1 MFVSFPEY
9 IFVHSVDHE
18 IAVYSSH
25 CIVSGAGM
33 VALAAG
39 YDLGEPVTVFFYAA
53 RRLWQ
58 HGEMSYNEFLCYYGN
73 RI

>member
-25 CIVSGAGM
+25 CIVSGTGM

-58 HGEMSYNEFLCYYGN
+58 QDLIRQNELQ
-73 RI
+73 

>member
-1 MFVSFPEY
+1 MSVSFPEY

-25 CIVSGAGM
+25 CNVSGAGM
-33 VALAAG
+33 VALVAG

-53 RRLWQ
+53 RRIWQ
-58 HGEMSYNEFLCYYGN
+58 QDLIRQNELQ
-73 RI
+73 